1 MILHADYTEEKT
13 MPKNYPNCFDYK
25 EYSSYSSA

>member
-13 MPKNYPNCFDYK
+13 MPNLQLISLCYKDFIPN
-25 EYSSYSSA
+25 SSA